1 MLNRTTR
8 TANLPAA
15 ERPNRQTAGQ
25 WADFEK
31 TSAEGARKLAETL
44 ERLLGKPF
52 PMLFDAEKEMLAAG
66 GELSEGRFPP
76 AVPHDK
82 DALTNLIKARNTVR
96 LALADPPPGCK
107 EFLRFDR
114 IQAQKLRRP
123 KEMDEKKEAEK
134 LPDRLRELAK
144 REEFVYA
151 TIKNPLP
158 IKSPPDVEPSDDGE
172 NDPAQTSAKAKQLPQ
187 KLDKKEGK
195 KESERKI
202 AEKKN
207 SEKQEG
213 PEARTREE
221 NGQGKERASPGKD
234 NAGEEGGPKEGAKEG
249 DRVAQAE
256 AKEGSKEGATTVG
269 HGKGGGR
276 GRETTLDGDGEKDI
290 QKMQSDV
297 AVEARTIEQTM
308 GRIAAQKEGGLSK
321 LALTRMNAAA
331 QKAEEA
337 SGAFD
342 RGNRGQAA
350 GSAREAAGM
359 FTELAIHV
367 EGLLGRQSAQRLASA
382 RDLAGS
388 LARREREL
396 ADRLAPRPQ
405 PGPVSSSSASSGEAK
420 RPKDSRAGGRTPDGK
435 DSQKDGQGD
444 TEAKTSGRSNAG
456 EEGQSPESLGKKGP
470 AGTRGTAEGED
481 AEKGQAQGNG
491 GDGQSSAQ
499 IADQAGRLTESAR
512 TLDDLLHLAGQA
524 EDKNTISPETLAKIE
539 KLFAETDSAEAILR
553 MQKVE
558 QAIRSGQGAQG
569 RAETLEIAQRVETI
583 AERLDV
589 LHRAVVAPR
598 VEALVALEKRAAGL
612 LERLQKLDSQAA
624 ISDWHRQTDQLLQDL
639 GKQRISDQEVARLAE
654 AMRGQ
659 GWGGDVERWNWARI
673 GGYYYGPTAYVEV
686 LRRITVELQEQAREM
701 VLRELISADEEATPP
716 QYKELVERYFQ
727 ILSQRA
733 SHGTGKRTA
742 TGPGP

>member
-25 WADFEK
+25 WADFEE

-331 QKAEEA
+331 QEAEEA

-558 QAIRSGQGAQG
+558 QAIRSGQGRRAGRRRWRSPNGWRPSPSVWTYCIARWSRQGGGAGGPRETGG
-569 RAETLEIAQRVETI
+569 RALGTP
-583 AERLDV
+583 AEAGLPGGDLRL
-589 LHRAVVAPR
+589 APPDGSASPGSR
-598 VEALVALEKRAAGL
+598 QTTDLRPGGGEAGRSHARTRLGRRCRALELGPHRWVLLRPDGLRRSTPPHYRGAPGAGSRDGPPRA
-612 LERLQKLDSQAA
+612 
-624 ISDWHRQTDQLLQDL
+624 DL
-639 GKQRISDQEVARLAE
+639 G
-654 AMRGQ
+654 G
-659 GWGGDVERWNWARI
+659 
-673 GGYYYGPTAYVEV
+673 
-686 LRRITVELQEQAREM
+686 
-701 VLRELISADEEATPP
+701 
-716 QYKELVERYFQ
+716 
-727 ILSQRA
+727 
-733 SHGTGKRTA
+733 
-742 TGPGP
+742 